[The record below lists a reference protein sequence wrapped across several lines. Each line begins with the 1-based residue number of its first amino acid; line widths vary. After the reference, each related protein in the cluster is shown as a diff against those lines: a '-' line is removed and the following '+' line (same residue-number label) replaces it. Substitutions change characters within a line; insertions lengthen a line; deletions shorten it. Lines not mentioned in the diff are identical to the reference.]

1 MRAVIAV
8 ILAGTLLGLVAPPS
22 FAGSDWVEIKDPNEL
37 RALYSNKTF
46 RGNGWIGHYRAD
58 GTGVV
63 VIQGSQPVRRTWTV
77 KGRDQ
82 VCVTPEMGSVQC
94 FTFKYASDDR
104 KSILLTNV
112 ATSVSLL
119 FAVEDGIQKF

>member
-1 MRAVIAV
+1 MRTAIVV

-22 FAGSDWVEIKDPNEL
+22 FSGTEWVDIKDPSEL

-94 FTFKYASDDR
+94 FTFKYTSDDR
-104 KSILLTNV
+104 KSILVTNV
-112 ATSVSLL
+112 ATTGSVL
-119 FAVEDGIQKF
+119 FTVEDGIPKF